1 MGRRNM
7 WVVVVALLAVAA
19 VGLTGCVG
27 RGQLA
32 QQFQQAGSVSGTDT
46 EYVVAVQDVASGT
59 SVSGTIHPTRSATL
73 TAQVQAK
80 VTAVYVKEGDSI
92 KAGEVLLRID
102 SRLQDNQLAQAE
114 SRYRAASANRKMV
127 AMSGLEQTKTQLQV
141 SLTQALAQ
149 QVSAQVNLRN
159 YTDKDTSA
167 QQLANLE
174 EQVKQAEASLR
185 SAQNNLKSLQD
196 YDTSALQVTV
206 ADFGVN
212 QAELSLSMAQTRLA
226 VLQSRDVTEDQ
237 LTQLQAQVAQAQSN
251 VRVAQLRLQESSKN
265 PVASDESIAVLE
277 EQVGQAQSSLK
288 VAQSNLDNASANGK
302 ASESDID
309 LQRMQVKSSEVSLEN
324 AEASYKTAI
333 AGAGQKK
340 LQIASA
346 QEQVSQAQSSLT
358 VAQNNLESTQKTS
371 GARSNDLETLKA
383 QLDQANASVEVAKA
397 NLAAISETEQRNAL
411 QLQSAQEQ
419 ENQALLALNAQELSL
434 DNYVVKAPWSGTVYA
449 VNVSAGDMTSSQ
461 TSLVKI
467 ADTSV
472 WNVETYVDEV
482 DILNVKNGQDSQI
495 TIDPYPDKDFAGTVS
510 YVGRTLVRTPEGL
523 NSYALKIRITTPP
536 TTVVDGMSADAT
548 IILSTAKGVLAVP
561 VEAIIGENGKKY
573 VMLVST
579 NSRNKIVTTKTEIG
593 VGLEGEDYVQVTSG
607 LKAGDVI
614 QRQPVVTTSTTSS
627 GSPFMGGQ

>member
-1 MGRRNM
+1 MGRRNAR
-7 WVVVVALLAVAA
+7 VALTALLVVGA
-19 VGLTGCVG
+19 VGLAGCG
-27 RGQLA
+27 LA
-32 QQFQQAGSVSGTDT
+32 SRFQQAGNSAGTDA
-46 EYVVAVQDVASGT
+46 EYVVATQDVAVGT

-73 TAQVQAK
+73 TGQVQAR

-92 KAGEVLLRID
+92 KEGEVLLRID

-114 SRYRAASANRKMV
+114 SRYRAASANRRMV
-127 AMSGLEQTKTQLQV
+127 AMSGLELTKTQLQAA
-141 SLTQALAQ
+141 LTQAIAQ
-149 QVSAQVNLRN
+149 QVSGQVNLRN
-159 YTDKDTSA
+159 FTDKDTST
-167 QQLANLE
+167 QQLTNLE
-174 EQVKQAEASLR
+174 EQVKQAEAGLR

-196 YDTSALQVTV
+196 YDTSALQVAV

-212 QAELSLSMAQTRLA
+212 QAELNLSMAQTRLA

-265 PVASDESIAVLE
+265 PLSSDESIAVLE
-277 EQVGQAQSSLK
+277 EQVGQAQSSLN
-288 VAQSNLDNASANGK
+288 VAQSSLDNASSNGK

-346 QEQVSQAQSSLT
+346 QDQVSQAQSSLI

-397 NLAAISETEQRNAL
+397 NLAALSETEERSAL

-419 ENQALLALNAQELSL
+419 ESQALLALNAQALSS
-434 DNYVVKAPWSGTVYA
+434 DNYVIKAPWSGTVLA
-449 VNVSAGDMTSSQ
+449 VNVSVGDITSPQ

-482 DILNVKNGQDSQI
+482 DILNVKDGQDARI
-495 TIDPYPDKDFAGTVS
+495 TVDSYPDKDFAGTVS
-510 YVGRTLVRTPEGL
+510 YLGRTLVRTPEGL
-523 NSYALKIRITTPP
+523 NSYALKIRMTAPP
-536 TTVVDGMSADAT
+536 VTVVDGMSADAT

-561 VEAIIGENGKKY
+561 VESVIVESGKRY

-579 NSRNKIVTTKTEIG
+579 NARNKAVTTKTEIG

-607 LKAGDVI
+607 LKAGDRIV
-614 QRQPVVTTSTTSS
+614 RQPVVASQTTTTS
-627 GSPFMGGQ
+627 GSPFSGGQ